1 MAKFGNKSASLLVTG
16 ADAAAESLLAAAVVA
31 LAADAAAVP
40 IGFGGGIAAVTPE
53 EPAPAEGLLVGAF
66 EFRFAGIHEEFCF
79 LCATNGG
86 LK

>member
-1 MAKFGNKSASLLVTG
+1 MTG

-31 LAADAAAVP
+31 LPADAAAVL

-53 EPAPAEGLLVGAF
+53 EPAPAEGLLTLVGAF
-66 EFRFAGIHEEFCF
+66 EFRFAGIHEQFRF